1 MPYKKAT
8 KAELLQ
14 SDLEYVNLSLGMPW
28 STLILL
34 IHFLLE
40 EKHQILGKGE
50 VSFNLCSSHQLELIL

>member
-50 VSFNLCSSHQLELIL
+50 VSFNLYSSHQLELIL